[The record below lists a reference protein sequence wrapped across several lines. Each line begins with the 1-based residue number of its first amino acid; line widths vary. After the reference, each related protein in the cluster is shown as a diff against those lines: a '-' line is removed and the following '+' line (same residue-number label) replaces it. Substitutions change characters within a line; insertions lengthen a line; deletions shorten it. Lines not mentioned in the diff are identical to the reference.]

1 MSKIPYLIAKEDW
14 NALAELKAVDPLI
27 KVLDDLIENDQLWE
41 ADSGEIFGALG
52 KIGDTKAVNFL
63 IKCLQNEE
71 EKKR

>member
-41 ADSGEIFGALG
+41 AD
-52 KIGDTKAVNFL
+52 
-63 IKCLQNEE
+63 
-71 EKKR
+71 